1 MDIFIRAVAGV
12 LLAVILNIA
21 LHHKGSEIS
30 VLLSLAVC
38 VMVAALS
45 MRFLEPVI
53 SMLRALQVRSS
64 IDSEMLSIL
73 LKTVGVGLIAELVS
87 LICTDA
93 GNAAM
98 GKMIQILGAA
108 LVLNLSLPLLEILVD
123 LVEGIV
129 GNI

>member
-21 LHHKGSEIS
+21 LHHKGGEIS

-108 LVLNLSLPLLEILVD
+108 LVLNLSLPLLEILVA

>member
-1 MDIFIRAVAGV
+1 
-12 LLAVILNIA
+12 
-21 LHHKGSEIS
+21 
-30 VLLSLAVC
+30 
-38 VMVAALS
+38 MVAALS
-45 MRFLEPVI
+45 MRCLEPVI

-108 LVLNLSLPLLEILVD
+108 LVLNLSLPLLEILVA